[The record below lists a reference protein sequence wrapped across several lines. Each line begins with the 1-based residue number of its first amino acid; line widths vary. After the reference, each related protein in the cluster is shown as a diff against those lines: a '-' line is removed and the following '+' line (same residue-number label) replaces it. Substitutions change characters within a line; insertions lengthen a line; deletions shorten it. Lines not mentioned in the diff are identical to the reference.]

1 MVRKGGLPPP
11 RYCYRQPLKLDDL
24 LRENG
29 LTRILRTEGTR
40 ERAAA
45 HARDDFIRTNSHTA
59 WPLRLRDSRR
69 LMAGRLELGRA
80 LAPIMAHH
88 MAAQPGSRIGAYE
101 ILGLLGAGGMGEV
114 YRARHTRLQRDV
126 AIKIVP
132 DALAN
137 DAGAQIAAG
146 LAAAHSR
153 GVVHRDLKP
162 ENVFITRDGRGK
174 ILDFG
179 LAKPAAPI
187 AAAGDGTIA
196 ATYTDVTWHRAG
208 DRRIH
213 VAKASARRTGGVII

>member
-1 MVRKGGLPPP
+1 
-11 RYCYRQPLKLDDL
+11 
-24 LRENG
+24 
-29 LTRILRTEGTR
+29 
-40 ERAAA
+40 
-45 HARDDFIRTNSHTA
+45 
-59 WPLRLRDSRR
+59 
-69 LMAGRLELGRA
+69 MAGRLELGRA

-153 GVVHRDLKP
+153 GVVHRDLKRR
-162 ENVFITRDGRGK
+162 TCSSR
-174 ILDFG
+174 
-179 LAKPAAPI
+179 AT
-187 AAAGDGTIA
+187 AAARFSTSDWPNRRHRSPPPATEQSPRPTPTSPGTVLG
-196 ATYTDVTWHRAG
+196 TVGYMSPKQVRG
-208 DRRIH
+208 EP
-213 VAKASARRTGGVII
+213 VE